1 MNDDYKNVPDPV
13 RYWFLPM
20 IIGIIFV
27 IIGMWVL
34 STPEESYITLSILF
48 ALAFL
53 ISGVLGIVYAIS
65 SRNGIR
71 GWGWFLAAGVAETLI
86 GIILA
91 SRSEITVLT
100 LALFAGITVLF
111 RSVIAIIWSIELK
124 KRQVMNWG
132 GLLAAGILGL
142 ILAFI
147 MLWDPLFAGLSVVI
161 YTALAFI
168 TIGGFQIYLSFEMK
182 KLND

>member
-1 MNDDYKNVPDPV
+1 
-13 RYWFLPM
+13 
-20 IIGIIFV
+20 
-27 IIGMWVL
+27 
-34 STPEESYITLSILF
+34 
-48 ALAFL
+48 
-53 ISGVLGIVYAIS
+53 
-65 SRNGIR
+65 
-71 GWGWFLAAGVAETLI
+71 
-86 GIILA
+86 
-91 SRSEITVLT
+91 
-100 LALFAGITVLF
+100 
-111 RSVIAIIWSIELK
+111 
-124 KRQVMNWG
+124 MNWG